1 MNNKSKR
8 QEYIDSV
15 EKKRYKIS
23 EAMDIF
29 NNSPKAK
36 FEESLDVSIKLGIDP
51 EKSDQNVRGATS
63 LPSGSG
69 KSCKVAVFV
78 EGDLAKEAK
87 EAGADAVGMDD
98 LVKKLKE
105 NQEDFDVIIATPDTM
120 KIVSPLG
127 KILGPKGIMPNP
139 KTGTVTKDISKAV
152 ENAKAGQIRYRTD
165 KGGIF
170 HGRIGDLSF
179 DSTKIKDNL
188 EALLEDL
195 KRNKPPSSKG
205 VFIKKVFLSST
216 MGAGLEIDLSSLR
229 Y

>member
-87 EAGADAVGMDD
+87 EALEKVDEEETFEEVSSDVESDVDEGAIERRLARR
-98 LVKKLKE
+98 E
-105 NQEDFDVIIATPDTM
+105 W
-120 KIVSPLG
+120 
-127 KILGPKGIMPNP
+127 
-139 KTGTVTKDISKAV
+139 SKC
-152 ENAKAGQIRYRTD
+152 
-165 KGGIF
+165 
-170 HGRIGDLSF
+170 
-179 DSTKIKDNL
+179 
-188 EALLEDL
+188 
-195 KRNKPPSSKG
+195 
-205 VFIKKVFLSST
+205 
-216 MGAGLEIDLSSLR
+216 
-229 Y
+229 

>member
-23 EAMDIF
+23 EAIDIF
-29 NNSPKAK
+29 NNSPKVK

-78 EGDLAKEAK
+78 EGDLAKDAK

-165 KGGIF
+165 KGGID